1 MMENWQ
7 LTLLILGSVFVGA
20 LIPIFVMIAI
30 AVYRGSKEISNIGAQ
45 LARTMTHVET
55 ISDRIETLSLGLK
68 GGETNVADV
77 LTSVGAV
84 ARGLERNMKI
94 INIVSAILTSVE
106 PAIAAFIKTRF
117 PTEETG
123 KPRAPAV
130 AAVPDNG
137 HPVAP
142 TVVSPKKT
150 KDVA

>member
-1 MMENWQ
+1 MENWQ

-20 LIPIFVMIAI
+20 LIPIFVMIAL

-55 ISDRIETLSLGLK
+55 ISDRVETLSLGLK
-68 GGETNVADV
+68 GGETSVAEV
-77 LTSVGAV
+77 LASVGNV
-84 ARGLERNMKI
+84 ARGLEHNMKI
-94 INIVSAILTSVE
+94 INIVSAIMTSIE

-117 PTEETG
+117 PVEDAE

-137 HPVAP
+137 HPVSP
-142 TVVSPKKT
+142 TAVSPKKT
-150 KDVA
+150 KDAA